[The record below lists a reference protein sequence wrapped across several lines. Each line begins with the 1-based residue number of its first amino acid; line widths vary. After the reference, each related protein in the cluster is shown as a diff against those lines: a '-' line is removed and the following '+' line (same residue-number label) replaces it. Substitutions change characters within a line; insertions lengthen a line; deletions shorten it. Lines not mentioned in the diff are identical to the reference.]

1 MPPVAKQTPS
11 VQCSTGPFWGFELE
25 RAMDY
30 LAEAGFRE
38 IEIMVT
44 RDPRTHDAETWGR
57 LAGERDLRIAS
68 VHGPFLVIS
77 KTVWGANPIGKIT
90 KGIEMCRALGATSY
104 IVHPPYLWERSYS
117 NWLRDEAAGAEE
129 ESGVIVAVETMY
141 PKWVAGRRMR
151 GYRWLDPGAL
161 AHAAHHVALDT
172 SHLSVARHDIL
183 DSLQVLLPKL
193 VHVHL
198 SDNAG
203 DGRDGHLELEQ
214 GVLQIDRFL
223 AELGRS
229 DYSGAVSLELS
240 VRRYLERPKEL
251 VKMLKRNREYTEE
264 KLVTKTRV
272 KKGMPRPKATR

>member
-1 MPPVAKQTPS
+1 MAPVTAKNPA

-30 LAEAGFRE
+30 LAEAGFKE

-44 RDPRTHDAETWGR
+44 RDPRTHDPEIWAR
-57 LAGERDLRIAS
+57 LAAERDLSIAS
-68 VHGPFLVIS
+68 VHGPFLLIS
-77 KTVWGANPIGKIT
+77 KTVWGADPIGKIT
-90 KGIEMCRALGATSY
+90 RGVEMCQALGADCY
-104 IVHPPYLWERSYS
+104 IVHPPYLWERAYAR
-117 NWLRDEAAGAEE
+117 WLKVDAPELE
-129 ESGVIVAVETMY
+129 ESSGVTIAVETMY

-161 AHAAHHVALDT
+161 SHAAHHVALDT

-203 DGRDGHLELEQ
+203 DGRDSHLPLEQ
-214 GVLQIDRFL
+214 GVLEIDRFL

-229 DYSGAVSLELS
+229 DYAGPVSLELS
-240 VRRYLERPKEL
+240 VRRYIERPAEL

-264 KLVTKTRV
+264 KLITKTRV
-272 KKGMPRPKATR
+272 KKGMPRP